1 MSMKQYHQWALQSPI
16 NVHRTKKPSVA
27 ILIALL
33 PRRTWSSTLWA
44 HQRWCHQLPVLS
56 SASHQRQK
64 SSQQHALQENS
75 PNHPIS
81 VGTAAPWKCY
91 LIVPSVQRFWLV
103 NFVTCDL
110 SCLFILCEISY
121 VFLCYPGLGLKA
133 WPPNARHG
141 NGRQITTKHPKPL
154 PAQPQATCFCVE
166 VFNSQIKFIHDCT
179 QTCTG
184 DKLIFGAVRTSL
196 SETSQLKE
204 KCSGRRRRRRWRSRI
219 HKKWSL

>member
-103 NFVTCDL
+103 NFVTCNL

-141 NGRQITTKHPKPL
+141 NGRQITTKHPNRYQHNLKPPAFAL
-154 PAQPQATCFCVE
+154 RSSTRKSNSSMTAPKPAQETNWYLERSNQ
-166 VFNSQIKFIHDCT
+166 FIRNIST
-179 QTCTG
+179 QG
-184 DKLIFGAVRTSL
+184 KMLR
-196 SETSQLKE
+196 
-204 KCSGRRRRRRWRSRI
+204 
-219 HKKWSL
+219 KKKKKMKK